1 MSDPTPDHYELLGVS
16 RSATAKD
23 IKKAYRAQVAQYHPD
38 KHEGDKTSIY
48 LFQLI
53 QKAYESLKETKIVLP
68 MMQSKKKQSP
78 PKPEPVVPGTNI
90 SENDMRVLGEKLK
103 DPWFHPSFNLT
114 EFFGDVAIP
123 EENTQSSKSNTI
135 RPRSSRT

>member
-1 MSDPTPDHYELLGVS
+1 MQNPYEVLGVDES
-16 RSATAKD
+16 LDEKSLKRRYKQLC
-23 IKKAYRAQVAQYHPD
+23 KMYHPD
-38 KHEGDKTSIY
+38 KHEGDKTAIY

-68 MMQSKKKQSP
+68 MMESKKQSP
-78 PKPEPVVPGTNI
+78 PKSEPVVPGTNI
-90 SENDMRVLGEKLK
+90 SENDIRILGEKLK

-123 EENTQSSKSNTI
+123 EENKKTSKLNTI